1 MKDNRSMFSKMNF
14 LQPSS
19 RRVAVLQRIFSK
31 TYLVTPNEISRSF
44 GVFGTKYA
52 GEKLVKIGDISKVVK
67 PAKNPQYVP
76 LKYVE
81 GESSQEILRHLRWML
96 QKDLLGQDM
105 FLIGRPGPL
114 RRLLAMQYLEITDRE
129 LEYVSLS
136 RDTTEADLKQRRE
149 IKNGTAVYFDQ
160 SAVRAAVEGRILIL
174 EGIEKAERNVLPV
187 LNNLLENREMHLED
201 GRFLMPAKRY
211 DQLLK
216 EHSQEELDCW
226 KLVRVSENFRVIALG
241 IPVPRYVGNPL
252 DPPLRSRFQ
261 ARDISGLTYKEQLE
275 ALRALVPGL
284 EGARLS
290 QLLSC
295 AHALLT
301 ADAAALGLA
310 DFPADGLPAAA
321 RILENTPSLPD
332 YDALYRLYP
341 YKSFLSAEGQAAVE
355 NVLSTFQVLPRRS
368 KSVSMNINNVT
379 PKNGTAEV
387 EITVERKSSVLQ
399 VPCGSLREN
408 VVTNDFVPNVYQE
421 KLLADLMLSHQF
433 KDICV
438 IGPRGCGKSATVSE
452 FAKRL
457 NYVVEPIVLY
467 QDMTSRDLLQQ
478 RSTLLNGDTVWQNSP
493 LVTAALEGKLA
504 VLDGIH
510 RIHPSTLAVVHRLV
524 HDRELT
530 LHDGSRLLRH
540 DRYDDIKSSQNLT
553 DNQLEEYGI
562 FKIHPSFR
570 IIALAEPPVQG
581 SSLTQWLSPE
591 MLSLFLYHEMRPLK
605 PDEEMHLV
613 KNLLGSAN
621 KAFEHVMRVAHRM
634 RESDDPAVRALSSSL
649 STRQLLRIAKRMR
662 AYPGDSPANAIYR
675 ACLARFLPA
684 LPRQA
689 LDKILLDEDLPLINA
704 ETSSPTCKVEGEKV
718 TIGNTTVPRY
728 KTDAKTKIPDI
739 QFYDVPQHVTALEW
753 LLQDFFLGEH
763 LLLIGNQG
771 VGKNKLAD
779 RLLQLLN
786 RPREYIQ
793 LHRDTTVQTLTLQP
807 TVRDGVVVYED
818 SPLVQAVKL
827 GHVLI
832 VDEADKAPTHVTCIL
847 KTLVESGE
855 MILSDGRRIVPLNHP
870 QTPTN
875 KGIIP
880 IHPDFRMIV
889 LANRPGFPF
898 LGNDFFG
905 ALGDLFSCHAVDNPS
920 AQSEHALLKQ
930 YGPDVPD
937 EIIARLVRAF
947 GELRNMADQGL
958 VQYPY
963 STREVVNIVKHLQEF
978 PNESLV
984 NVVGNVFDFDT
995 YSQEVQDT
1003 LTEVLQKNGIPL
1015 HVHTN
1020 KINLAKEFPLP
1031 PLQQAGEWK
1040 VTHPSPPTIL
1050 PVEERFLRT
1059 KTPITLRKYQH
1070 PLDLTEAR
1078 GSVFSEMQSY
1088 WVVPVGETGI
1098 VAGLAVSKSFE
1109 NDPLKDWIHVMAT
1122 NPMKLFSMQ
1131 SSGKDIHELSLQGLL
1146 HPVRGSRPRFK
1157 MCPIKT
1163 DDSSIL
1169 LIHEES
1175 SNGLVLV
1182 DPFAG
1187 YARPLAQTSF
1197 IEDTTATLAS
1207 AFPFNVKDK
1216 NWKML
1221 TDLVEDKKFIVLF
1234 EDNGQRIDAINVETM
1249 TAYSMTLPVNL
1260 KTLNLPSIDRWLVED
1275 TESRKYLLAKADPS
1289 EPIPRVLQPIEERTD
1304 TTLLKSIFGCGNT
1317 QLPSP
1322 VLSQAVNQKIEAP
1335 NRIFSSRLSS
1345 AVIAVGFPDLEL
1357 SGNQLYL
1364 WPRVKDMSSTDS
1376 MEKTIVLPD
1385 SGTIIRP
1392 INTTSLPEK
1401 ILEEDREI
1409 HHTVAGYLEITDIIN
1424 RKLRYIA
1431 VPQPLNVSPVTAWM
1445 YSNNQLPVFVTGT
1458 SRDGLATVDAGGC
1471 VRLWEVE
1478 IGNLTKSLQEWRR
1491 MVASDR
1497 DHLQLTIDKPSGKD
1511 VSAPKH
1517 GKVDEKGDPHVGG
1530 NTWAGGTGG
1539 RDTAGLGGKG
1549 GPYRLDAGHDVH
1561 QVSQAE
1567 KDAVPEHVKKAAHEM
1582 AQKAFKQR
1590 LREIQMS
1597 EYDASV
1603 YQQYLGSVAAQVQ
1616 ALRVILGSLQAKSKE
1631 RQWQRHQTTGELDDA
1646 KLIEGLTGEKTIYRR
1661 RFEKEPELGTPQ
1673 TKPKRL
1679 KFIVDVSG
1687 SMYRFNGYDG
1697 RLDRE
1702 MEAVIMVMEAFQGFE
1717 AQIQYDIMGH
1727 SGEDYNLQF
1736 VDHRKPPVDN
1746 KQRLDIIKIM
1756 HAHSQFCLSGDHTLE
1771 ATKFGISQLSKE
1783 DCDEAI
1789 VVVLSDANLRRYGIA
1804 PESFAKILTSES
1816 NVSAYAIFIG
1826 SLGDEA
1832 VRLTKQMPAGRA
1844 FVCLDLTK
1852 LPQILQQIFS
1862 ASVLST
1868 R

>member
-355 NVLSTFQVLPRRS
+355 NVLSTFQVLPRHS
-368 KSVSMNINNVT
+368 KSVSMNINNVI

-478 RSTLLNGDTVWQNSP
+478 RSTLLNGDTIWQNSP

-739 QFYDVPQHVTALEW
+739 QFYDVPQHITALEW

-1187 YARPLAQTSF
+1187 YARPVAQTSF

-1289 EPIPRVLQPIEERTD
+1289 EPIPR
-1304 TTLLKSIFGCGNT
+1304 
-1317 QLPSP
+1317 
-1322 VLSQAVNQKIEAP
+1322 
-1335 NRIFSSRLSS
+1335 
-1345 AVIAVGFPDLEL
+1345 
-1357 SGNQLYL
+1357 
-1364 WPRVKDMSSTDS
+1364 
-1376 MEKTIVLPD
+1376 
-1385 SGTIIRP
+1385 
-1392 INTTSLPEK
+1392 
-1401 ILEEDREI
+1401 
-1409 HHTVAGYLEITDIIN
+1409 
-1424 RKLRYIA
+1424 
-1431 VPQPLNVSPVTAWM
+1431 
-1445 YSNNQLPVFVTGT
+1445 
-1458 SRDGLATVDAGGC
+1458 
-1471 VRLWEVE
+1471 
-1478 IGNLTKSLQEWRR
+1478 
-1491 MVASDR
+1491 
-1497 DHLQLTIDKPSGKD
+1497 
-1511 VSAPKH
+1511 
-1517 GKVDEKGDPHVGG
+1517 
-1530 NTWAGGTGG
+1530 
-1539 RDTAGLGGKG
+1539 
-1549 GPYRLDAGHDVH
+1549 
-1561 QVSQAE
+1561 VSQAE

-1736 VDHRKPPVDN
+1736 VDHRKPPADN

-1868 R
+1868 RLFIFCNLSTHFAVFVNNMLLNIFGVLYFNDS